1 MKNLLVKFS
10 TVNNEVEKVS
20 SAPDAPSSTKSRIDE
35 ESLFGL
41 FTANIIK
48 LKKKFTR

>member
-10 TVNNEVEKVS
+10 VTNNEVEKVTTE
-20 SAPDAPSSTKSRIDE
+20 SAHAKKRIDE
-35 ESLFGL
+35 EGLFGL